1 MFLSF
6 TVNLPQI
13 KIEKSFMDQNSE
25 AKNSQLAPLMD
36 TLWSEFLILTDRPLL
51 TWEARFSAEH
61 LGCQEVPPTHHLQ
74 PQSLSKAA
82 FRLATSQD
90 FLACDPRIFF

>member
-51 TWEARFSAEH
+51 TWE
-61 LGCQEVPPTHHLQ
+61 VV
-74 PQSLSKAA
+74 
-82 FRLATSQD
+82 LAVYETM
-90 FLACDPRIFF
+90 

>member
-1 MFLSF
+1 MLLSF

-51 TWEARFSAEH
+51 TWE
-61 LGCQEVPPTHHLQ
+61 VV
-74 PQSLSKAA
+74 
-82 FRLATSQD
+82 LAVYETM
-90 FLACDPRIFF
+90 